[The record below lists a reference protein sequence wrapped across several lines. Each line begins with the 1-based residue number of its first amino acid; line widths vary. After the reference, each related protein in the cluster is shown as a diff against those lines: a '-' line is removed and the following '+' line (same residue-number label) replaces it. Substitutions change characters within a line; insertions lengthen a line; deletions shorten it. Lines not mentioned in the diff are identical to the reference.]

1 MTHTETLTR
10 YVANFVDELVQT
22 GLTDVVLSPGS
33 RSTPLS
39 MTFAEHE
46 AVNHWIHVDER
57 SAAFFALGMAK
68 EQQKPVAIVCTSGT
82 AAANYYPAI
91 VEAYYSRVPLLVL
104 TADRPHELRDVGAP
118 QAIDQIHMF
127 GQYVKWF
134 EEMALPESSEEMLRY
149 VRSKAA
155 RAFYTSLDHN
165 PGPVHLNFPFRSPLI
180 PDFSLDH
187 LWGGSSEQSFHH
199 AYHGERTVQP
209 EVIEEIKS
217 RVDKHQK
224 GLIVCGPQTDQ
235 DLPVAVTQLA
245 RYLQL
250 PVLADP
256 LSQVRSGQ
264 HEKDHVIE
272 SYDAILKSPTVREQF
287 VPDFIIRFGAM
298 PISKPYWLMLQDHPE
313 IEQYVVESY
322 EGFREP
328 SGNAAS
334 LIFADGKHFCDTW
347 VNHFES
353 SFFDVEW
360 LKKWQ
365 EANQLAK
372 ATLIENEGTTLSEGH
387 VFSEILKSFPEEG
400 SLFVGNSMPIRDLD
414 TFMLTTPKS
423 IRTLANRG
431 ANGIDGVVSSA
442 FGAAAHGEKVT
453 LVLGDLSFFHDLN
466 GLFAAK
472 QFGLDLRIVV
482 INNEGGGIFS
492 FLPQAEH
499 KKHFEPLFGTPLALD
514 YSKVIEMYGGQYEEV
529 GTWEQLRNSLSRSYE
544 ARGLSVIE
552 VKTNREENAAWH
564 RQKWKQIERA
574 LLER

>member
-46 AVNHWIHVDER
+46 SVNHWIHVDER
-57 SAAFFALGMAK
+57 SAAYFALGIAK
-68 EQQKPVAIVCTSGT
+68 EQQKPVALVCTSGT

-104 TADRPHELRDVGAP
+104 TADRPHELRNVGAP

-127 GQYVKWF
+127 GQYVKRF
-134 EEMALPESSEEMLRY
+134 EELALPESSEPMLRY

-155 RAFYTSLDHN
+155 RAFHTSLDHN
-165 PGPVHLNFPFRSPLI
+165 PGPVHLNLPFRSPLI

-187 LWGGSSEQSFHH
+187 LWGEGSERSFHH
-199 AYHGERTVQP
+199 AYKGERTVQP
-209 EVIEEIKS
+209 EVIAEIKS
-217 RVDKHQK
+217 RVDQHQK
-224 GLIVCGPQTDQ
+224 GLLVCGPQTDQ
-235 DLPVAVTQLA
+235 ELPAAITQLA

-272 SYDAILKSPTVREQF
+272 SYDAILKSPEVREQF

-298 PISKPYWLMLQDHPE
+298 PVSKPYWLMLQDHPE

-328 SGNAAS
+328 SGNEAS
-334 LIFADGKHFCDTW
+334 LIFADGKQFCDTW
-347 VNHFES
+347 VNHLES

-372 ATLIENEGTTLSEGH
+372 ATLIEDEEGTLSEGH
-387 VFSEILKSFPEEG
+387 IFTEVLRSFPEEG

-442 FGAAAHGEKVT
+442 LGAAAYGKKVT

-499 KKHFEPLFGTPLALD
+499 KKHFEPLFGTPLSLD

-529 GTWEQLRNSLSRSYE
+529 SSWEQFRDSLGKTSE
-544 ARGLSVIE
+544 AKGLSVIE

>member
-10 YVANFVDELVQT
+10 YVANFVDELVHT

-46 AVNHWIHVDER
+46 DVHHWIHVDER
-57 SAAFFALGMAK
+57 SAAFFALGIAK
-68 EQQKPVAIVCTSGT
+68 EQQRPVALVCTSGT

-91 VEAYYSRVPLLVL
+91 VEAFYSRVPLIVL
-104 TADRPHELRDVGAP
+104 TADRPHELRNVGAP

-134 EEMALPESSEEMLRY
+134 EEMALPESSEQMLRY

-155 RAFYTSLDHN
+155 RAFHTALDHN
-165 PGPVHLNFPFRSPLI
+165 AGPVHLNFPFRSPLI
-180 PDFSLDH
+180 PDFTLDH
-187 LWGGSSEQSFHH
+187 LWGQRTERSFHY
-199 AYHGERTVQP
+199 AYKGERKLQHEAV
-209 EVIEEIKS
+209 EEIKQ
-217 RVDKHQK
+217 RLEKHQK
-224 GLIVCGPQTDQ
+224 GLIVCGPQTDPG
-235 DLPVAVTQLA
+235 LPEAVTQLA

-256 LSQVRSGQ
+256 LSQVRAGQ

-272 SYDAILKSPTVREQF
+272 AYDAILKSPGVREQF

-298 PISKPYWLMLQDHPE
+298 PVSKPYWLMLQDHPE

-322 EGFREP
+322 EGFRDP
-328 SGNAAS
+328 SGNEAS
-334 LIFADGKHFCDTW
+334 LILADGKQFCETW
-347 VNHFES
+347 VNHLES
-353 SFFDVEW
+353 SFFDVGW

-365 EANQLAK
+365 EANQKAK
-372 ATLIENEGTTLSEGH
+372 AILTEVEGHNLSEGH
-387 VFSEILKSFPEEG
+387 VFTEILTSFSEKG
-400 SLFVGNSMPIRDLD
+400 TLFVGNSMPIRDLD

-423 IRTLANRG
+423 VRTMANRG

-442 FGAAAHGEKVT
+442 LGAAAHGEDVT

-472 QFGLDLRIVV
+472 QFGLNLRIVV

-499 KKHFEPLFGTPLALD
+499 KDHFEPLFGTPLSLD
-514 YSKVIEMYGGQYEEV
+514 FSKVIEMYGGSFTQV
-529 GTWEQLRNSLSRSYE
+529 NSRNEFQELTSSLVE
-544 ARGLSVIE
+544 TKGLSVIE
-552 VKTNREENAAWH
+552 VKTDREENATWH
-564 RQKWKQIERA
+564 RQKWKQIEQA
-574 LLER
+574 LLEG